1 MKTISIQSIEELP
14 NNELLINNEKLK
26 YNFKFYRYEGY
37 NQKTND
43 CVYYGDGFYTRRN
56 NIIKPT
62 GIIMDQFSLTITK
75 NNEFYNIKN
84 LEKNYPDPFPNY
96 LYKELLH
103 KKITIVENDDGSKSI
118 MANGKQFIKLRNSTI
133 EELTMRTPKD
143 IDAHFLLFN
152 THLKKLNLPNV
163 KRLGSDSFYYN
174 EDLEELNLPKV
185 EFIGSDVL
193 FNNKKLKVLNLPNA
207 TSIMNILRHNKVLE
221 KIYAPKLEK
230 CANDIEY
237 LHKVN
242 PEIAGYIKKTIKEN
256 LTKKEILQEQY
267 SR

>member
-1 MKTISIQSIEELP
+1 MKTIPIQSIKELP
-14 NNELLINNEKLK
+14 NNELLLNDEKIK
-26 YNFKFYRYEGY
+26 YNFKFYRHEGY
-37 NQKTND
+37 NHKTND

-56 NIIKPT
+56 YIIKPT
-62 GIIMDQFSLTITK
+62 GIIMDHFILTITK

-84 LEKNYPDPFPNY
+84 LEKNYPDAFPDH

-118 MANGKQFIKLRNSTI
+118 NADGKQVIKLRNSTI
-133 EELTMRTPKD
+133 EELTLLNPKY
-143 IDAHFLLFN
+143 IDDYFLIFN
-152 THLKKLNLPNV
+152 LHLKKLNLPNV
-163 KRLGSDSFYYN
+163 KRFGNNSLYYN
-174 EDLEELNLPKV
+174 EDLEEFNLPKV
-185 EFIGSDVL
+185 ERICYDVL
-193 FNNKKLKVLNLPNA
+193 FNNKKLRALNLPNA

-230 CANDIEY
+230 CADDIEY
-237 LHKVN
+237 LYKVN

-256 LTKKEILQEQY
+256 LAKKEILQEQH